1 MDSLK
6 SMHLFIYTIN
16 IDGAPVCYLVPDLG
30 EAEEEERHREGIL
43 NSVSLNMKAAGTI
56 YMPTSECH
64 HSQPTRHSFTHS
76 FPHSLSKCQEPGP
89 LWMLEVQP

>member
-16 IDGAPVCYLVPDLG
+16 IDGAPVPDLR
-30 EAEEEERHREGIL
+30 EAEEGERHREGIL

-56 YMPTSECH
+56 DMPTSECH
-64 HSQPTRHSFTHS
+64 HSQPTMHAFIHSFTH
-76 FPHSLSKCQEPGP
+76 P
-89 LWMLEVQP
+89 LIH